1 MADRH
6 SYPPARSDKSTK
18 RSLRAWVAPRLLIVL
33 LITASCGRDRGA
45 EQAPAAA
52 ASSPVTATEAPTVAA
67 EAPAEPAPTSLD
79 NENADVT
86 SAGLPDI
93 ETAAPAAPSAVDEAD
108 YTVFDNGLKTYD
120 LVVGDGPA
128 PMPGQVIAVH
138 YTGWLLDGDQFASS
152 LDHGEPYVFNLG
164 MGQVIG
170 GWDLG
175 LIGMNVGGKRQ
186 LVIPPAL
193 AYGEEG
199 MDDVI
204 PPDATLIFEVEL
216 LEVR

>member
-1 MADRH
+1 MT
-6 SYPPARSDKSTK
+6 RSF
-18 RSLRAWVAPRLLIVL
+18 RAWAMTGLLIVL
-33 LITASCGRDRGA
+33 LITASCGRDRA
-45 EQAPAAA
+45 VEQVPAASA
-52 ASSPVTATEAPTVAA
+52 VTPTEASAVA
-67 EAPAEPAPTSLD
+67 PNEPADPEPTPTPQDTESA
-79 NENADVT
+79 EVAP
-86 SAGLPDI
+86 AGLPHA
-93 ETAAPAAPSAVDEAD
+93 ETAPTAPAAPSAVDEAG
-108 YTVFDNGLKTYD
+108 YAVFDNGLKTYD

-128 PMPGQVIAVH
+128 PMPGQVIVVH
-138 YTGWLLDGDQFASS
+138 YTGWLLGGEQFVSS
-152 LDHGEPYVFNLG
+152 LEYGEPYAFNLG

-175 LIGMNVGGKRQ
+175 LIGMKAGGKRQ

-204 PPDATLIFEVEL
+204 PPNVTVVFEVEL

>member
-1 MADRH
+1 M
-6 SYPPARSDKSTK
+6 ARSS
-18 RSLRAWVAPRLLIVL
+18 RSWALTGLLIVVL
-33 LITASCGRDRGA
+33 VTASCGRERVA
-45 EQAPAAA
+45 EQTPAPSTPTAGAAT
-52 ASSPVTATEAPTVAA
+52 PA
-67 EAPAEPAPTSLD
+67 EEPLVPAAEPAEAEPTPTPLD
-79 NENADVT
+79 TESAEVSPAGSPDVEP
-86 SAGLPDI
+86 APV
-93 ETAAPAAPSAVDEAD
+93 APASPSSVDEAG

-128 PMPGQVIAVH
+128 PRPGQVIAVH
-138 YTGWLLDGDQFASS
+138 YTGWLLGGAQFASS
-152 LDHGEPYVFNLG
+152 RDYGEPYAFNLG

-175 LIGMNVGGKRQ
+175 LIGMKAGGKRQ

-199 MDDVI
+199 LDDVI
-204 PPDATLIFEVEL
+204 PPDATLVFEVEL